1 MNEQELREHVEN
13 LLFFMTDSLNKVNE
27 DAKSS
32 KKDDRLLIG
41 EEHLNSFYQMF
52 EQFSKAYTEY
62 ADEAGIDIPDYLRK

>member
-1 MNEQELREHVEN
+1 MNEQELREKVEN
-13 LLFFMTDSLNKVNE
+13 KLFYMTDALEKINE
-27 DAKSS
+27 DVKTS
-32 KKDDRLLIG
+32 KGYKALIT